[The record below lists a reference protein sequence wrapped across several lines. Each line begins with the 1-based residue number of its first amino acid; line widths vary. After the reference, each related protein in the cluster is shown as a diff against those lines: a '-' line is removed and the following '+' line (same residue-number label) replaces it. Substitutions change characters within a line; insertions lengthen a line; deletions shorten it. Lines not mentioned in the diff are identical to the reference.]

1 MKFYVLNLLA
11 ILSVSFGV
19 NAQTYWV
26 KKTQLLNFLYFRNE
40 SVNYISTSATV
51 QKILPVDFGN
61 KTTSLNKIIRTSSGL
76 YILID
81 GTGQVY
87 KATNINK
94 TQIAFTRIDSTTHFG
109 HNYLSINLSWND
121 TIYSMGGYGF
131 WHVNGQLRY
140 FNSALG
146 DWNCLQLN
154 KEMPIEDNI
163 IYFDKTNGKIFQ
175 VLFPKSNEIDFE
187 IKDKQIKAISQVS
200 LKDKNHLILGKL
212 NDFFI
217 NEINIRIIHDYWIS
231 DKLSGTVAILNY
243 QDTYLFDFIN
253 NKAYRAISNKIPAKL
268 VTYDKANRNKNIFQ
282 INDTVYFTRSN
293 SDSLYSFTVSRSDFS
308 EEGIPIYI
316 PLNQNFNKI
325 LIGSGLFVGMLSFI
339 GFRQYR
345 KKYTTKTNKN
355 IFGKPVHE
363 TDPLLFTEVEKNLIQ
378 LMINQQT
385 LNVDEVNNLLG
396 LAKKTLEIQKKIR
409 TETLNKIN
417 HKFRVLSEEER
428 EFIERIRSEQDRRF
442 YNYTISKE
450 NIDIYWKLIK

>member
-1 MKFYVLNLLA
+1 MKFYVVNLLA

-26 KKTQLLNFLYFRNE
+26 NKTQLLNFLYQRNE
-40 SVNYISTSATV
+40 SVIFISTSSLDQQV
-51 QKILPVDFGN
+51 LPLYYGKQPN
-61 KTTSLNKIIRTSSGL
+61 MLHKIIRNKNGL
-76 YILID
+76 YVLVD
-81 GTGQVY
+81 GTGQIF
-87 KATNINK
+87 KATNSTNN
-94 TQIAFTRIDSTTHFG
+94 QIAFTRIDSTIHFG
-109 HNYLSINLSWND
+109 YNHHSIDLSWHD
-121 TIYSMGGYGF
+121 TIYSLGGYGF

-140 FNSALG
+140 FNDGA
-146 DWNCLQLN
+146 DWIGLKLN
-154 KEMPIEDNI
+154 QELPIIERLN
-163 IYFDKTNGKIFQ
+163 YFDNKDGSIYQIHFRHK
-175 VLFPKSNEIDFE
+175 NEIAEAKHDEVKFVSRIS
-187 IKDKQIKAISQVS
+187 IKDKEHIM
-200 LKDKNHLILGKL
+200 LGEL
-212 NDFFI
+212 DNYFSSEMPDQ
-217 NEINIRIIHDYWIS
+217 RIDYWIS
-231 DKLSGTVAILNY
+231 ENLKGSIAIIKSEA
-243 QDTYLFDFIN
+243 YLFDFIN
-253 NKAYRAISNKIPAKL
+253 NKAYKSKTFNLHKPLIGNITANKAI
-268 VTYDKANRNKNIFQ
+268 YIFQ
-282 INDTVYFTRSN
+282 INDTVYFTRSK

-316 PLNQNFNKI
+316 PLNQNFNNI
-325 LIGSGLFVGMLSFI
+325 LIGSGLFAGMLSFI

-345 KKYTTKTNKN
+345 KKYTTKTSKT

-363 TDPLLFTEVEKNLIQ
+363 SDPLLFTEVEKNLIQ

-417 HKFRVLSEEER
+417 HKFRVLSEEES

>member
-1 MKFYVLNLLA
+1 MKFYVVNLLV
-11 ILSVSFGV
+11 LVSVSIGV

-26 KKTQLLNFLYFRNE
+26 QKTQLLNFLYNRKEAISF
-40 SVNYISTSATV
+40 ISTSASA
-51 QKILPVDFGN
+51 QKILPIDFGN
-61 KTTSLNKIIRTSSGL
+61 KTTTLNKIIRPSKGL

-109 HNYLSINLSWND
+109 HNYLSINLSWKE
-121 TIYSMGGYGF
+121 TIYSLGGYGF

-140 FNSALG
+140 FKEG
-146 DWNCLQLN
+146 TDWNCLKINREL
-154 KEMPIEDNI
+154 PIAENI
-163 IYFDKTNGKIFQ
+163 TFFDSSNGHVFQ
-175 VLFPKSNEIDFE
+175 ILFPKNNETEYDITDNE
-187 IKDKQIKAISQVS
+187 KKSVS
-200 LKDKNHLILGKL
+200 CIYLSERIHLPLGEL
-212 NDFFI
+212 NGFFI
-217 NEINIRIIHDYWIS
+217 NEITGINHDFWIS
-231 DKLSGTVAILNY
+231 EKLGGTVAILNSKEP
-243 QDTYLFDFIN
+243 YLFDYIH
-253 NKAYRAISNKIPAKL
+253 NKAYKAISNKIHASI
-268 VTYDKANRNKNIFQ
+268 VGNERESDTRNIFQ
-282 INDTVYFTRSN
+282 INDTVYFTKSN

-316 PLNQNFNKI
+316 PLNQNFNNI
-325 LIGSGLFVGMLSFI
+325 LIGSGLLVGMLSFI

-345 KKYTTKTNKN
+345 KKYTTKTDKN

-363 TDPLLFTEVEKNLIQ
+363 SDPLLFTEVEKNLIQ
-378 LMINQQT
+378 LMINKQT
-385 LNVDEVNNLLG
+385 LNVDEVNNVLG

-417 HKFRVLSEEER
+417 HKFRVLSAEES